1 MSRTATFGELFK
13 RVKRPIDLPD
23 HGEHPLVG
31 IRLNGNGAFLREV
44 KPGLSIKKKRHFVL
58 AKGDIAYNKLF
69 AWRGSF
75 AVVSDDVDGCYVS
88 DKFPTYTLRSDTVT
102 PEYLRL
108 VFRSDSLAKQAEL
121 RSVGSAAMSKFT
133 LNPPRFLELRCD
145 LPSRESQLQL
155 VSTAERLDIAIQV
168 ASESA
173 KRIRIL
179 TAAFTGRF
187 AQASSCNFPTVC
199 LGEVGDL
206 ERRSVTIQ
214 DECVYR
220 QVTIGMNN
228 RGVRLRG
235 EKPGYQ
241 MAVKNQA
248 FVRPG
253 DIVFSRIDIRNGA
266 VGLVPPELD
275 GAVVANDFPVYVAG
289 NDVDLRYLNLM
300 FRTPMFRDQCQGR
313 SAGSTNRK
321 KMKRA
326 VFLELRV
333 PLPPK
338 SIQQEIV
345 NVADHIAASIGEL
358 HSSAERVVAHSHAIM
373 AKLLC
378 ELAPDD

>member
-1 MSRTATFGELFK
+1 MSKTVSFADLFK

-31 IRLNGNGAFLREV
+31 IRLNGNGAFLREL
-44 KPGLSIKKKRHFVL
+44 KPGLSIKKKRHYVL

-75 AVVSDDVDGCYVS
+75 AVVGDDVDACFVS
-88 DKFPTYTLRSDTVT
+88 DKFPTYTLRSDMVT

-108 VFRSDSLAKQAEL
+108 VFRSESLAKQAEL

-133 LNPPRFLELRCD
+133 LNPPRFLELRCEV
-145 LPSRESQLQL
+145 PSRQTQLQL
-155 VSTAERLDIAIQV
+155 VSIAERLDSAIQ
-168 ASESA
+168 AAAESA
-173 KRIRIL
+173 ELIRII
-179 TAAFTGRF
+179 TAAFVGRF
-187 AQASSCNFPTVC
+187 VQSACSKYSSVP
-199 LGEVGDL
+199 LGEIGDL
-206 ERRSVTIQ
+206 ERRSVVIQ
-214 DECVYR
+214 DERVYR

-241 MAVKNQA
+241 IAVKNQA
-248 FVRPG
+248 VVRSG
-253 DIVFSRIDIRNGA
+253 DVVFSRIDIRNGA
-266 VGLVPPELD
+266 IGLVPDELD
-275 GAVVANDFPVYVAG
+275 GAVVANDFPVYVAA
-289 NDVDLRYLNLM
+289 DSVDLRFLELM
-300 FRTPMFRDQCQGR
+300 FRTPEFREQCQNR

-338 SIQQEIV
+338 TVQQQIV
-345 NVADHIAASIGEL
+345 SVADEITASIGEL
-358 HSSAERVVAHSHAIM
+358 ESSAERVVPHSHAVM
-373 AKLLC
+373 RKLLN
-378 ELAPDD
+378 EL